1 MKQPQP
7 GSEKRFSLLK
17 TFFAFLVLF
26 LPLAG
31 IELKAAADAPPPLM
45 KITLKPGPVN
55 GVGLIAHVDVSI
67 VLPSA
72 DAPAGE
78 ALLMMPAVYINIETA
93 AKTMTD
99 FEARDAAGILP
110 METKDDPPG
119 GPVYFR
125 RWIPTRPVKGDL
137 FVRYRAP
144 IDPRPQTRSEVPIV
158 LRSED
163 GGFHG
168 GGTFF
173 VLSPAAA
180 ARYGLQIHWDL
191 DALGPQ
197 ARGISSLGD
206 NDIEVAEAGAADQL
220 TSVFFMAGPMS
231 RYPANP
237 APGGF
242 SAAWL
247 TRPPFDPLPL
257 MAWAEKLYNSYRSFF
272 KTEGEKPYRV
282 FLRTNR
288 VNAGGGIGLVNSFVA
303 TFDDKTKAEDLK
315 LLLAHEMFHTFAPSL
330 EKESEHGM
338 GSTQWFTEG
347 LAIYYQRLLPLRAG
361 LIEPAV
367 FLADLNLTAGRYYTN
382 LLNGTPNDQIAPRFW
397 EDTRIRVLPYDRGS
411 MYLAVVDSKIRK
423 ASGGKRSLDDL
434 LLTLLDRQKK
444 GLAVGPETWVE
455 LVTGDLGPAAKEEYE
470 AMLAGAVMVPASDAF
485 GPEYERTVVPLR
497 RFELGF
503 DAKVMLEH
511 PSVIHG
517 LVSGSEA
524 ERAGLRD
531 GDEILLVS
539 AGLDS
544 VQEDQKRL
552 LTLKVRR
559 EGKDVSITY
568 LPRGETVDAY
578 QWVRAAGQAADRA
591 PVVSM
596 TEHTGTFNGCAIKYT
611 ATVAETFI
619 PDKDGKPAASIVTT
633 TYLRKDIENAAAR
646 PVLFGFNG
654 GPGASS
660 TPLHLS
666 ALGPRR
672 WVEVTGER
680 AMGDNPFS
688 PLADIDLVFI
698 DPIGTGF
705 SRPLPGVDGQ
715 PFWSVTGDADSVVFF
730 IKDWLKIHGRE
741 ASPRF
746 LCGESYGTARAAQ
759 IIGTH
764 RDLKFDGVILISM
777 MGGMENPDLSQIM
790 EFPTYATTAAFHGKV
805 DAAGRQPEEIFNEAL
820 KFARDEYLPAL
831 VQGTALPAEE
841 KARLAGEMAKRI
853 GLPASYLAAKDLR
866 LSPSDFMLGLLADR
880 GLRIGQIDAR
890 VTGKLEDFAG
900 QTPPGDDPSMASS
913 KAAPGSAMPK
923 PAAKSATQG
932 YFNEELKYPD
942 TEKYNPLNFVINGKW
957 IFDADRPLK
966 DPVGLV
972 GEVMREQPQLRLFWA
987 AGYYDITTPLYAGK
1001 YTLEHSG
1008 APADRLTIA
1017 AYPTGHM
1024 VYDGDENL
1032 DRFVKSVVKFTKSAS
1047 SPAAAVQ
1054 ASAAPMFEIQMKPVL
1069 GADGEPEAVEV
1080 RERFSGPERPKDA
1093 GQPSFQ
1099 APTLY
1104 AGVPGIADTF
1114 ENLEIRDA
1122 VGRVSLAKTDDP
1134 TDKGGFV
1141 FYRHWRTERAVM
1153 YPFEVRYRAH
1163 MYPTTK
1169 RNGPPWHLRP
1179 AAGGV
1184 SAAGAGFLLLPEDPG
1199 EYQIRLHWDLSGM
1212 APNSIGVMSLGEG
1225 DVALTGTAD
1234 QLLNSWYMAGPVG
1247 RYPAKGDVSGFS
1259 AIWLGEFPFDP
1270 VAAMTFAAKAYV
1282 RMCEFFG
1289 ETNPAPYR
1297 VFMRAL
1303 KTPPVGGGTA
1313 LPRSFMLSMGT
1324 TPRNSADSDPR
1335 GTIVHEMMHDFTGGI
1350 EGPEGITAWF
1360 SEGLTV
1366 FYTNLL
1372 PMRTGLWS
1380 IDEYLAYINEEA
1392 KSYYSNPGRNFSA
1405 EEIVKV
1411 GFGDERIRHVPYA
1424 RGFLYFADL
1433 DARIREASGGKR
1445 KLDNFI
1451 LEIFALRKAGEK
1463 IDQEKWLEAVTKEIG
1478 PSARA
1483 EFEAVILRGEMIVP
1497 ASGAFGPGFERKPV
1511 KYVENGKEING
1522 FEWVRVPSVTD
1533 AQCREW

>member
-1 MKQPQP
+1 MKQQRP
-7 GSEKRFSLLK
+7 GLWRKFSLANI
-17 TFFAFLVLF
+17 FFAFIVLF

-31 IELKAAADAPPPLM
+31 IEAKAAADAPLRLM

-55 GVGLIAHVDVSI
+55 GDGLIAYVDVSI
-67 VLPSA
+67 ALPSA

-78 ALLMMPAVYINIETA
+78 PLLAMPAVYINIETA

-99 FEARDAAGILP
+99 FEASDASGVLP
-110 METKDDPPG
+110 LETKDDPAG
-119 GPVYFR
+119 GPVSYR
-125 RWIPTRPVKGDL
+125 KWIPSRPVKGDL
-137 FVRYRAP
+137 LVRYRAP

-168 GGTFF
+168 GGAVFI
-173 VLSPAAA
+173 LSPTASK
-180 ARYGLQIHWDL
+180 RYGLEIHWDL
-191 DALGPQ
+191 AALGLQ
-197 ARGISSLGD
+197 ARGSSSFGD
-206 NDIEVAEAGAADQL
+206 NDVKIAEAGSSDLVSDA
-220 TSVFFMAGPMS
+220 FFMAGPMF
-231 RYPANP
+231 RYPEKPEAS
-237 APGGF
+237 GF

-247 TRPPFDPLPL
+247 TKPPFDPLPL
-257 MAWAEKLYNSYRSFF
+257 MEWAKKLYDSYKVFF
-272 KTEGEKPYRV
+272 KTEREKPYRI
-282 FLRTNR
+282 FMRTNR
-288 VNAGGGIGLVNSFVA
+288 VNAGGGIGLFNSFIA
-303 TFDDKTKAEDLK
+303 TFEDKTKAEDLK
-315 LLLAHEMFHTFAPSL
+315 LLLAHEMFHTFAPAL
-330 EKESEHGM
+330 EEGSEHGM

-347 LAIYYQRLLPLRAG
+347 LAVYYQRFLPLRAG
-361 LIEPAV
+361 LIDSDA
-367 FLADLNLTAGRYYTN
+367 FLEDLNLTAGRYYTN

-434 LLTLLDRQKK
+434 VLALLDRQKK
-444 GLAVGPETWVE
+444 GLAVSPETWVE
-455 LVTGDLGPAAKEEYE
+455 LITGELGPSAKEEYE
-470 AMLAGAVMVPASDAF
+470 AMLAGAVMLPDSDAF

-497 RFELGF
+497 RFDLGF
-503 DAKVMLEH
+503 DPKVMIEH
-511 PSVIHG
+511 PSIIHG
-517 LVSGSEA
+517 LVSGSAA
-524 ERAGLRD
+524 EQAGLRN
-531 GDEILLVS
+531 GDEILI
-539 AGLDS
+539 AGTGLDS
-544 VQEDQKRL
+544 VQEGQKTT
-552 LTLKVRR
+552 LTLKIRR
-559 EGKDVSITY
+559 DGKDLSVTY

-578 QWVRAAGQAADRA
+578 QWIRKTAAERI
-591 PVVSM
+591 PVSAV
-596 TEHTGTFNGCAIKYT
+596 TEHSGTFHGQNIKYT
-611 ATVAETFI
+611 ATVAETFV
-619 PDKDGKPAASIVTT
+619 PGKDGKPAASMVTT
-633 TYLRKDIENAAAR
+633 TYLRTDVENAATR

-672 WVEVTGER
+672 WKEVNGER
-680 AMGDNPFS
+680 TMGDNPFS

-715 PFWSVTGDADSVVFF
+715 PFWSVMGDADSVVFF
-730 IKDWLKIHGRE
+730 IKDWLKVHGRE
-741 ASPRF
+741 SSPRF

-759 IIGTH
+759 IIGAH
-764 RDLKFDGVILISM
+764 RDLKFDGVILVSM
-777 MGGMENPDLSQIM
+777 MGGMENPDLSLVM
-790 EFPTYATTAAFHGKV
+790 EVPTYAAVAAFHGKV
-805 DAAGRQPEEIFNEAL
+805 TAAGRTPEDIFNEAL

-923 PAAKSATQG
+923 PAAKSATQT

-942 TEKYNPLNFVINGKW
+942 SEKYNPLNFVINGKW
-957 IFDADRPLK
+957 IMDADRPLK

-987 AGYYDITTPLYAGK
+987 AGFYDITTPLFAGK

-1017 AYPTGHM
+1017 AFPTGHM

-1032 DRFVKSVVKFTKSAS
+1032 DRFVKSVLNFTKSS
-1047 SPAAAVQ
+1047 PSPATAAKTL
-1054 ASAAPMFEIQMKPVL
+1054 AAPVFEIQMKPVR

-1093 GQPSFQ
+1093 GALSFQ

-1114 ENLEIRDA
+1114 ENLVIRDS
-1122 VGRVSLAKTDDP
+1122 VGVVSLAKTDDP
-1134 TDKGGFV
+1134 AEKGGFV
-1141 FYRHWRTERAVM
+1141 LYRHWRAERAVM
-1153 YPFEVRYRAH
+1153 YPFEVSYRAR

-1212 APNSIGVMSLGEG
+1212 APNSIGVMSLGKG
-1225 DVALTGTAD
+1225 DVELTGTAD
-1234 QLLNSWYMAGPVG
+1234 QLLNSWYMAGPVA
-1247 RYPAKGDVSGFS
+1247 RYPEKGDISGFS
-1259 AIWLGEFPFDP
+1259 ATWLGKFPFDP
-1270 VAAMTFAAKAYV
+1270 VAAMTFAAKAYA
-1282 RMCEFFG
+1282 RMNEFFG
-1289 ETNPAPYR
+1289 DTNPAPYR

-1313 LPRSFMLSMGT
+1313 LPQSFMLSMGT
-1324 TPRNSADSDPR
+1324 APRNPADSDPR
-1335 GTIVHEMMHDFTGGI
+1335 GTIVHEMMHNFTGQI

-1411 GFGDERIRHVPYA
+1411 GFNDERIRHVPYA

-1445 KLDNFI
+1445 KLDNVI
-1451 LEIFALRKAGEK
+1451 LEVFARRKAGEK
-1463 IDQEKWLEAVTKEIG
+1463 FDQEMWLAALAKELG
-1478 PSARA
+1478 PTVRT
-1483 EFEAVILRGEMIVP
+1483 EFEAVILRGETIVP
-1497 ASGAFGPGFERKPV
+1497 ASGTFGPGFERKPV
-1511 KYVENGKEING
+1511 KYTEDGKDIDG